1 MGEDIDIKLVVLGEG
16 NTGKTSLINKFL
28 GKEIS
33 DSYVPTIGYKINQKE
48 YILENKKI
56 RINIWD
62 CCGKKAFNEV
72 NPTVYKNIDGAFLV
86 FDLSRPEET
95 IKNLKKDHVK
105 HLDYY
110 AKGVEE
116 GILFI
121 VGNKLDLVLVN
132 KDLEPVKNY
141 LSEDDLIIAMSA
153 LTGENVNEC
162 FELLVYTVL
171 KQTNKDEVAKEFIQ
185 FIGKTEEELIN
196 QVIDIANIDILL
208 LKEKVKL
215 IEK

>member
-1 MGEDIDIKLVVLGEG
+1 MVEDIDIKLVILGEG
-16 NTGKTSLINKFL
+16 EVGKTSLVNKFL
-28 GKEIS
+28 GKKIPHT
-33 DSYVPTIGYKINQKE
+33 YIPTIGYKINHKE

-62 CCGKKAFNEV
+62 CGGKKAFIEF
-72 NPTVYKNIDGAFLV
+72 NPAVYNNIDGAFLV
-86 FDLSRPEET
+86 FDLSSPEET

-105 HLDYY
+105 HLVYY
-110 AKGVEE
+110 AREVEA
-116 GILFI
+116 GILFL

-132 KDLEPVKNY
+132 KDLESVKNY

-162 FELLVYTVL
+162 FELLIYTVL

-185 FIGKTEEELIN
+185 FIGKTEEELIS
-196 QVIDIANIDILL
+196 QIIADVDILL

-215 IEK
+215 LGK

>member
-1 MGEDIDIKLVVLGEG
+1 MGEDIDIKLVILGEG
-16 NTGKTSLINKFL
+16 NTGKTSLISKFL
-28 GKEIS
+28 GNEIPER
-33 DSYVPTIGYKINQKE
+33 YIPTIGYKINNKE
-48 YILENKKI
+48 YILKNNKI

-72 NPTVYKNIDGAFLV
+72 NPAVYNNIDGAFLV

-110 AKGVEE
+110 FKELEA
-116 GILFI
+116 GILFC

-141 LSEDDLIIAMSA
+141 LAEDDLIIAMSA

-162 FELLVYTVL
+162 FELLIYTVL
-171 KQTNKDEVAKEFIQ
+171 KQTNKDEAAEEFIK

-196 QVIDIANIDILL
+196 QVIDIENIDILL

-215 IEK
+215 LEK